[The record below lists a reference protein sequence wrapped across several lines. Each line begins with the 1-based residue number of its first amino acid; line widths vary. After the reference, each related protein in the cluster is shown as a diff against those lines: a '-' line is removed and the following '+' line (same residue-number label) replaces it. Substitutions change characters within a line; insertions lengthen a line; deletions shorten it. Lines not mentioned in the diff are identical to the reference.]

1 MNERKSFSMTLKEK
15 YELMVARG
23 RNAIIYFDM
32 DGVLA
37 KWKFAPLD
45 ETAEPGFFYN
55 LDLEPSVRDA
65 VLLLNEAGFAV
76 SILSAVY
83 MNGIAEVDKSRW
95 LDKFDMPH
103 IDRTF
108 VPYGQKKT
116 DYINKEHDTFIL
128 LDDYNLNLVEWD
140 KHKEQNYVAVKFLNG
155 VNGGSGTWTGRTLHY
170 HSDGAT
176 IANALADIAAL
187 A

>member
-1 MNERKSFSMTLKEK
+1 MTLKEK
-15 YELMVARG
+15 FELMKARG
-23 RNAIIYFDM
+23 KNAIIYFDM

-65 VLLLNEAGFAV
+65 VLLLNEAGFSV

-95 LDKFDMPH
+95 LDRYDMQT
-103 IDRTF
+103 IARTF
-108 VPYGQKKT
+108 VPYGQKKV
-116 DYINKEHDTFIL
+116 DYISKEHNTFIL
-128 LDDYNLNLVEWD
+128 LDDYNLNLIDWN
-140 KHKEQNYVAVKFLNG
+140 KHGEDSFVAVKFLNG

-176 IANALADIAAL
+176 LANALADIAAL